1 MRIPKTLS
9 KGERIFW
16 EIKKELERT
25 NLTLEDE
32 YEKILNKKS
41 ILTKSQRDYLVLMV
55 KTKEELTRIKNK
67 NY

>member
-9 KGERIFW
+9 KGERLFW

-25 NLTLEDE
+25 NLNLEDE
-32 YEKILNKKS
+32 YEKIQNKKS
-41 ILTKSQRDYLVLMV
+41 NLTKSQRDYVELMV

>member
-9 KGERIFW
+9 KGERQFW

-25 NLTLEDE
+25 NLNLEDE
-32 YEKILNKKS
+32 YEKIQNKKS
-41 ILTKSQRDYLVLMV
+41 NLTRSQRDYVELMV